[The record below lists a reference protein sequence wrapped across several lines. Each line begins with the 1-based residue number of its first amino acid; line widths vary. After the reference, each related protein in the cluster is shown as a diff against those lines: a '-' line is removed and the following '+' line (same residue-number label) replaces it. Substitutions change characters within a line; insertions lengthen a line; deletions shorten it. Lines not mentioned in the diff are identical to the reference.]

1 MAGEGGRARRRP
13 EKATPPGEPG
23 EDSLYP
29 TPAEPIPSWRAKAEG
44 TRWARLSNGEW
55 HEIQRQ
61 RRSALASG
69 ATLVSIRFILDQLM
83 TTGQDIV
90 MFSGL
95 LARMIW
101 LRKQRRRRG
110 EARRPGAPSLK
121 GGALFRERSGCGTAQ
136 SRADATGRSPAAA
149 SRGPDRLPVR

>member
-1 MAGEGGRARRRP
+1 MGG
-13 EKATPPGEPG
+13 KGKGTPPGEPG

-29 TPAEPIPSWRAKAEG
+29 PPPAEPIPSWRAKAEG

-55 HEIQRQ
+55 HEIQKE

-83 TTGQDIV
+83 TTGQDLV

-110 EARRPGAPSLK
+110 EDRRPDSP
-121 GGALFRERSGCGTAQ
+121 RSICP
-136 SRADATGRSPAAA
+136 RPNDAAI
-149 SRGPDRLPVR
+149 

>member
-83 TTGQDIV
+83 TTGAGHRDV
-90 MFSGL
+90 
-95 LARMIW
+95 
-101 LRKQRRRRG
+101 LR
-110 EARRPGAPSLK
+110 
-121 GGALFRERSGCGTAQ
+121 
-136 SRADATGRSPAAA
+136 ATGAHDLAAQA
-149 SRGPDRLPVR
+149 APTTR

>member
-1 MAGEGGRARRRP
+1 MC
-13 EKATPPGEPG
+13 
-23 EDSLYP
+23 P

-110 EARRPGAPSLK
+110 EASRPGAPSLN
-121 GGALFRERSGCGTAQ
+121 L
-136 SRADATGRSPAAA
+136 PA
-149 SRGPDRLPVR
+149 PEQ

>member
-1 MAGEGGRARRRP
+1 MERRLCEAMAGEGGRARRRP

-110 EARRPGAPSLK
+110 EASRPGAPSLNLP
-121 GGALFRERSGCGTAQ
+121 APER
-136 SRADATGRSPAAA
+136 
-149 SRGPDRLPVR
+149 